1 MNVYTCTCIMR
12 YIIKGYILCRK
23 WGMNKYTTIYMAGP
37 GIIKPGIPAF
47 LISNSTTEPI
57 YMFVIAQTSTRMTW
71 PCPIVIKKQISSHHI
86 APLGASSSTL
96 LQYWKVRPGLILGCW
111 IQEKMQTQTKHIP
124 RACKFKKERFCF
136 SMNWVQIL
144 INYSAQHLS

>member
-1 MNVYTCTCIMR
+1 M
-12 YIIKGYILCRK
+12 YIHVHVLCDISSK
-23 WGMNKYTTIYMAGP
+23 VTSCVGNEEWTNIQQYYMAGP
-37 GIIKPGIPAF
+37 GIIKPGTPAF